1 MWNPMGMVVSLILVA
16 AGAILIW
23 AVTADVS
30 GVSITAIGWILLIVG
45 IVAFLL
51 TLVLWS
57 PWTTRTA
64 RREYVEEAPARRRV
78 ARAPRERVVEDREV
92 VVEDDVPRAAPPP
105 P

>member
-1 MWNPMGMVVSLILVA
+1 MGIVVSLILVA

-23 AVTADVS
+23 AVTADVA
-30 GVSITAIGWILLIVG
+30 GVSIDAIGWILLIVG

-57 PWTTRTA
+57 PWAARTGP
-64 RREYVEEAPARRRV
+64 REYVEEVPSRRRV
-78 ARAPRERVVEDREV
+78 VSRPRRDVVVEDREV
-92 VVEDDVPRAAPPP
+92 VYDDDVPPRPPP